1 MYGGRAGT
9 LAVVSIVCSL
19 FGCRD
24 ALDPVKS
31 RPASLQPSMATAS
44 QLAESRFLVVFDR
57 NGAPSDLGGRVS
69 ALGGVVDTHL
79 ENIGLAV
86 VTGLTPAGAQE
97 LKSVPG
103 IIAVEPDLILS
114 AAADPEDLAIDPG
127 ESDAMAV
134 AVQSAAA
141 PTDASFYARQWN
153 LRAIHADAAWSV
165 GLLGDP
171 DVRVAILDT
180 GIDYLNDDLAGHVDL
195 NRSTSLLTLSQNC
208 TGTEP
213 GRLTSREDD
222 TVRVRFPGRELFSDL
237 HSHGTAVAALI
248 ASNARLLAGVTQR
261 TTLFS
266 VKVHDRFRS
275 NCISVYLA
283 GIVYAADHDADVI
296 HLSIPLEFSKDSFP
310 GIVAAV
316 NRATSYAHRKGAV
329 MVAAAGND
337 MADFDHDGTRFK
349 FCSAVHVICVSA
361 TAPTSAAGLDGPWQN
376 VDAIAPYTA
385 FGRSTITVA
394 GPGGMGTMGTATT
407 VWLVCSGTTRVG
419 GNPGPCRTGSRI
431 WSSTGTSFGAAVTSG
446 LAALLVS
453 KLGKGQPDRIQ
464 AAIEQSADD
473 LGDPGVDPY
482 YGRGRINVARALGL
496 MQ

>member
-1 MYGGRAGT
+1 MVRIARCT
-9 LAVVSIVCSL
+9 LAAASIILTLV
-19 FGCRD
+19 GCQD
-24 ALDPVKS
+24 AASPL
-31 RPASLQPSMATAS
+31 RPRPTGSKPSTSSVAA
-44 QLAESRFLVVFDR
+44 LAAPRLLVVFTGDQ
-57 NGAPSDLGGRVS
+57 APSDFADRVA
-69 ALGGVVDTHL
+69 ALGGVVDT
-79 ENIGLAV
+79 IFDDVAFAV
-86 VTGLTPAGAQE
+86 TSGLTEAAAQQ
-97 LKSVPG
+97 LRSAPG
-103 IIAVEPDLILS
+103 VSAVEPDLILGAGDADEP
-114 AAADPEDLAIDPG
+114 AAADLANADATEVAIG
-127 ESDAMAV
+127 SSDAPTE
-134 AVQSAAA
+134 AA
-141 PTDASFYARQWN
+141 FYSRQWN
-153 LRAIHADAAWSV
+153 LRAIGADVAWAA
-165 GLLGDP
+165 GYLGSP
-171 DVRVAILDT
+171 EVRVAILDT
-180 GIDYLNDDLAGHVDL
+180 GIDYRHDDLAGRVDTL
-195 NRSTSLLTLSQNC
+195 SSTSLLHLSRTC
-208 TGTEP
+208 PTTDP
-213 GRLTSREDD
+213 GQPSGDEDAEVRKMFPDRLPFT
-222 TVRVRFPGRELFSDL
+222 DL

-296 HLSIPLEFSKDSFP
+296 HLSIPLEFSKDAFP

-385 FGRSTITVA
+385 VGRSTITVA

-431 WSSTGTSFGAAVTSG
+431 WSSTGTSFGAAV
-446 LAALLVS
+446 
-453 KLGKGQPDRIQ
+453 
-464 AAIEQSADD
+464 
-473 LGDPGVDPY
+473 
-482 YGRGRINVARALGL
+482 
-496 MQ
+496 

>member
-1 MYGGRAGT
+1 MYGDRAGT

-24 ALDPVKS
+24 ALDAVNS
-31 RPASLQPSMATAS
+31 RSASLQPSMASIS
-44 QLAESRFLVVFDR
+44 QPAESRFLLVLDP

-69 ALGGVVDTHL
+69 ALGGVVDAHL

-86 VTGLTPAGAQE
+86 VTGLTAAGAQE
-97 LKSVPG
+97 LRSVPG

-127 ESDAMAV
+127 ESDATAV

-195 NRSTSLLTLSQNC
+195 NRSTSLLTLSQHC

-213 GRLTSREDD
+213 GRLTSSEDD

-316 NRATSYAHRKGAV
+316 NRATSYAHRRGAV

-337 MADFDHDGTRFK
+337 SADLDHDGTRFK
-349 FCSAVHVICVSA
+349 FCNAVHVICVAA
-361 TAPTSAAGLDGPWQN
+361 TGPTSAASLDGPWKN
-376 VDAIAPYTA
+376 VDAVAPYTA
-385 FGRSTITVA
+385 FGRSTINVA
-394 GPGGMGTMGTATT
+394 GPGGTGNPGAATT
-407 VWLVCSGTTRVG
+407 VWLVCSQTTLVMTAPQR
-419 GNPGPCRTGSRI
+419 PCRMGQKI
-431 WSSTGTSFGAAVTSG
+431 WSSTGTSFGAAATSG

-453 KLGKGQPDRIQ
+453 T
-464 AAIEQSADD
+464 
-473 LGDPGVDPY
+473 
-482 YGRGRINVARALGL
+482 
-496 MQ
+496 

>member
-1 MYGGRAGT
+1 MCRARSF
-9 LAVVSIVCSL
+9 AVWSIVCSL

-24 ALDPVKS
+24 ALDAVNS
-31 RPASLQPSMATAS
+31 RSASLQPSLASIS
-44 QLAESRFLVVFDR
+44 QLAESRFLLVLDR

-97 LKSVPG
+97 LQSVPG

-127 ESDAMAV
+127 ESDATAV
-134 AVQSAAA
+134 AVQSAAAA

-165 GLLGDP
+165 GLVGDP

-213 GRLTSREDD
+213 GRLTSSEDD

-464 AAIEQSADD
+464 TAIEHSADD
-473 LGDPGVDPY
+473 LGEPGVDPY

-496 MQ
+496 IQ

>member
-1 MYGGRAGT
+1 MHGDRAGMF
-9 LAVVSIVCSL
+9 AVVSIVCSL

-24 ALDPVKS
+24 ALDPVNS
-31 RPASLQPSMATAS
+31 RSVSLKPSVASIS
-44 QLAESRFLVVFDR
+44 QLAESRFLLVFDQD
-57 NGAPSDLGGRVS
+57 GAPSDLGGRVS
-69 ALGGVVDTHL
+69 ALGGIVDTRL
-79 ENIGLAV
+79 ESIGLAV

-114 AAADPEDLAIDPG
+114 ASADPEDLAIDPG

-141 PTDASFYARQWN
+141 PTDALFYARQWN

-195 NRSTSLLTLSQNC
+195 NRSTSLLSLSQNC

-213 GRLTSREDD
+213 GHLTSSEDD
-222 TVRVRFPGRELFSDL
+222 TVRARFPGRELFSDL

-248 ASNARLLAGVTQR
+248 ASNGRLLAGVTQR

-266 VKVHDRFRS
+266 VKVHDRFRT
-275 NCISVYLA
+275 NCISVYLT

-310 GIVAAV
+310 GLVAAV

-361 TAPTSAAGLDGPWQN
+361 TAPTSAAGLEGPWQN

-394 GPGGMGTMGTATT
+394 GPGGVGNMGTATT

-453 KLGKGQPDRIQ
+453 KMGKGQPDRIQ
-464 AAIEQSADD
+464 AAIEHSADD

-482 YGRGRINVARALGL
+482 YGRGRINIARALGVIP
-496 MQ
+496 